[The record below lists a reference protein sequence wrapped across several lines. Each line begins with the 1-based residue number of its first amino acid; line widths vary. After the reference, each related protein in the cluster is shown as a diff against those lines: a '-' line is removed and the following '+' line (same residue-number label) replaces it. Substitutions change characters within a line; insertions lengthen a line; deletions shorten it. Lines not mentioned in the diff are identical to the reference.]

1 MLKKLLT
8 TSNETGL
15 LVVRLALAIMIFAHG
30 AQKLLGWW
38 GGYGFEG
45 TMGFFTQTMGIPWI
59 FGFAAIITEFF
70 GSILLA
76 LGFFSRVWAAAIG
89 VVMATAVF
97 TVHLPNGFY
106 MNWSGTQGG
115 EGIEFFLLAIGIAVA
130 ITIHGGGRWSL
141 DSLLAN
147 RLSSTGRI
155 KAESSHVRV
164 SATAR

>member
-8 TSNETGL
+8 TSNESGL
-15 LVVRLALAIMIFAHG
+15 LVIRLALATMIFAHG

-59 FGFAAIITEFF
+59 LGLAAIMTEFF
-70 GSILLA
+70 GGILLA
-76 LGFFSRVWAAAIG
+76 LGFFSRLWAAAIG
-89 VVMATAVF
+89 VVMAVAVF

-130 ITIHGGGRWSL
+130 LAIHGGGKWSL
-141 DSLLAN
+141 DSLFAN
-147 RLSSTGRI
+147 RLTRTERMRVDKSEI
-155 KAESSHVRV
+155 RV